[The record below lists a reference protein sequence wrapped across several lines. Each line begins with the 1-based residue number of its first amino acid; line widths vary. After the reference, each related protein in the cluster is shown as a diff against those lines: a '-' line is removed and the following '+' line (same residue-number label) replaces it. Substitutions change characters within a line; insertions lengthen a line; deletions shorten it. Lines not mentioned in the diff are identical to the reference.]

1 MLHLKFLTISLILL
15 VSSGCSILVGQ
26 DPEKQVVLQT
36 EYVEKF
42 IPVQKRPDAIVPRDI
57 TIKVVTSENLE
68 QFMEYIS
75 TTTGDIVFYAM
86 TVNDYER
93 LSMNVADVKRYL
105 LQQNEL
111 LIYYENAVAPKIEGD
126 ENSK

>member
-1 MLHLKFLTISLILL
+1 
-15 VSSGCSILVGQ
+15 LVGQ

>member
-126 ENSK
+126 DNSK

>member
-1 MLHLKFLTISLILL
+1 MVQLKFLTISLILL

-42 IPVQKRPDAIVPRDI
+42 IPIQKRPDAIVPRDV
-57 TIKVVTSENLE
+57 TFKVVTSENLE

-75 TTTGDIVFYAM
+75 TTTGAIVFYAM

>member
-42 IPVQKRPDAIVPRDI
+42 IPIQKRPDAIVPRDV
-57 TIKVVTSENLE
+57 TFKVVTSENLE

-75 TTTGDIVFYAM
+75 TTTGAIVFYAM

>member
-1 MLHLKFLTISLILL
+1 MVQLKFLTISLILL

-42 IPVQKRPDAIVPRDI
+42 IPIQKRPDAIIPRDV
-57 TIKVVTSENLE
+57 TFKVVTSENLE

-75 TTTGDIVFYAM
+75 TTTGAIVFYAM

>member
-15 VSSGCSILVGQ
+15 ASSGCSILVGQ

>member
-1 MLHLKFLTISLILL
+1 LTISLILL

-42 IPVQKRPDAIVPRDI
+42 IPIQKRPDAIVPRDV
-57 TIKVVTSENLE
+57 TFKVVTSENLE

-75 TTTGDIVFYAM
+75 TTTGAIVFYAM